1 MKSGISVGAKAKQD
15 VVNLQNQFQTL
26 SSDTLKKD
34 VEINNLKLELNNK
47 NNIIAQKN
55 NEINIITGKQS
66 SLFQQKD
73 IELTSKDKEINRQQL
88 EMSVFKNSL
97 LTIQSELKQKDN
109 IIDLISKSVDDLRLE
124 KQELKEDN
132 KVLKNLASSYEE
144 KLKEKE
150 LQFSLFQKSIN
161 GLDESNIDIDQ
172 ILDPFKG
179 NQTIQSEYIEKSES
193 KLGGDNSS
201 FTIME
206 NNDVDI

>member
-55 NEINIITGKQS
+55 NKINIITGKQS

-88 EMSVFKNSL
+88 EISVFKNSL
-97 LTIQSELKQKDN
+97 LTMQSELKQKDN
-109 IIDLISKSVDDLRLE
+109 IIELISRSVDDLCLE

-132 KVLKNLASSYEE
+132 KVLKNLASSHEE

-161 GLDESNIDIDQ
+161 GLNESNIDIEQ
-172 ILDPFKG
+172 IFDPFNN
-179 NQTIQSEYIEKSES
+179 NQTIQSKYIEKSEY

-201 FTIME
+201 FIIME

>member
-1 MKSGISVGAKAKQD
+1 MKSGISLGAKAKQD

-55 NEINIITGKQS
+55 NKINIITGKQS

-88 EMSVFKNSL
+88 EISVFKNSL
-97 LTIQSELKQKDN
+97 LTMQSELKQKDN
-109 IIDLISKSVDDLRLE
+109 IIELISRSVDDLCLE

-132 KVLKNLASSYEE
+132 KVLKNLASSHEE

-161 GLDESNIDIDQ
+161 GLNESNIDIEQ
-172 ILDPFKG
+172 IFDPFNN
-179 NQTIQSEYIEKSES
+179 NQTIQSKYIEKSEY

-201 FTIME
+201 FIIME

>member
-109 IIDLISKSVDDLRLE
+109 IIELISKSVDDLCLE

-132 KVLKNLASSYEE
+132 KVLKNLASSHEE

-201 FTIME
+201 FIMME
-206 NNDVDI
+206 NNDDDI

>member
-109 IIDLISKSVDDLRLE
+109 IIDLISKSVDDLCLE

-179 NQTIQSEYIEKSES
+179 NQTIQSEYIAKSES

-201 FTIME
+201 FIMIE
-206 NNDVDI
+206 NNDDNI